1 MTDEREYLTVPDIA
15 RMLHCRPAKISGWI
29 RAGRLRA
36 VNLSDGLR
44 PRYRVRRA
52 DLDDYLDRRAVVP
65 QTRPAR
71 RGPILM
77 ERFV

>member
-1 MTDEREYLTVPDIA
+1 MTADREYLTVPDIA
-15 RMLHCRPAKISGWI
+15 RMLHCRPAKIIGWI

-36 VNLSDGLR
+36 VDLSDGGR
-44 PRYRVRRA
+44 PRFRVRKA
-52 DLDDYLDRRAVVP
+52 DLDAYLDDRQVVP

-71 RGPILM
+71 RGPMVL